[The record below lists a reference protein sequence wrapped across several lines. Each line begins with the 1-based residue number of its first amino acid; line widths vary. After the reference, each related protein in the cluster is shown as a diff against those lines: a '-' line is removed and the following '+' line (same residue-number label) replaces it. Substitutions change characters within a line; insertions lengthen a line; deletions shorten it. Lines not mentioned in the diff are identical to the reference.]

1 MADTI
6 DSEEDLPED
15 IQDKVSSTFDLNRIK
30 RLLTNTYYQ
39 GPIPEG
45 EGGTGGHGLRKRG
58 HALMGKPRTHRQ
70 SILGKA
76 TETNLITELSD
87 GFASTS
93 RGVELLQQMIYCDDC
108 GEKEVPARLC
118 GGSKRNAYISQTT
131 VCPSCHEIEELD
143 DGDNIVYGNIYH
155 FERDDE
161 SLQRA
166 VEAMQSNENVELWL
180 NGLSLSE
187 AEELV
192 DG

>member
-6 DSEEDLPED
+6 DSEDDLPED
-15 IQDKVSSTFDLNRIK
+15 LQNKVSSTFDLNRIK
-30 RLLTNTYYQ
+30 RILTNTYYR

-45 EGGTGGHGLRKRG
+45 EGGSGGHGLRKRG
-58 HALMGKPRTHRQ
+58 HALMGLPGTHRQ
-70 SILGKA
+70 SVLRKA
-76 TETNLITELSD
+76 TETDLITELSD

-93 RGVELLQQMIYCDDC
+93 RGSDLLQQMISCDDC

-118 GGSKRNAYISQTT
+118 GGSKRSAYIAQTT

-143 DGDNIVYGNIYH
+143 DDDHVVYGNIYH
-155 FERDDE
+155 FERDDG

-166 VEAMQSNENVELWL
+166 VEAMQSNKNIDLWL
-180 NGLSLSE
+180 NELSLSE

-192 DG
+192 DE